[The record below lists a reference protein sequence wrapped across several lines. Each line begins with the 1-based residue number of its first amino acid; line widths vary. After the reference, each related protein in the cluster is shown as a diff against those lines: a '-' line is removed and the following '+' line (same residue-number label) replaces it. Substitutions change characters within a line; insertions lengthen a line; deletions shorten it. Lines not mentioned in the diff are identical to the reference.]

1 MLSAGNEAVMAGPA
15 EATLVPESIRES
27 IFGSISVMAIASLG
41 GIARAARACAVRG
54 AMTLA
59 LLLPAAAVVVPLAV
73 PVAAVAQ
80 DDLADEEAAP
90 AEEESMLVFYYKA
103 LGLRYVV
110 VFLVLSFLLVALLV
124 MCFLQIRQEA
134 LMPKAVCDGVRA
146 HVEAKEYQQAYELAS
161 SSDSYA
167 CRVLTAGLDAALG
180 RSQATRPTTVKE
192 LVDSATA
199 AVEEAT
205 AEEQTKLEH
214 KVSYVSLIGALAPM
228 FGLLGTVDG
237 MVSAFMVIAKSE
249 TQPKPS
255 ELAIGISQALITTLI
270 GLWLAIPAIA
280 CYALFKNWMQTL
292 NGDIEKD
299 ALGLMARFQGSGKK
313 STTTGA

>member
-1 MLSAGNEAVMAGPA
+1 MLSAGNETVMAGPGV
-15 EATLVPESIRES
+15 ATMVPETVR
-27 IFGSISVMAIASLG
+27 GTLAASL
-41 GIARAARACAVRG
+41 AVAVRAARACLARG
-54 AMTLA
+54 AMAVA
-59 LLLPAAAVVVPLAV
+59 LLLPAAAAVAPLAV
-73 PVAAVAQ
+73 PAVAVAQ
-80 DDLADEEAAP
+80 DDLADEEAGA

-124 MCFLQIRQEA
+124 MCFLQIRHEA
-134 LMPKAVCDGVRA
+134 LAPKALREGFESLLD
-146 HVEAKEYQQAYELAS
+146 AKDYQQAYELAKAD
-161 SSDSYA
+161 DSYLGH
-167 CRVLTAGLDAALG
+167 VLAAGMGKVPSGHA
-180 RSQATRPTTVKE
+180 
-192 LVDSATA
+192 A
-199 AVEEAT
+199 AVEAMEEA
-205 AEEQTKLEH
+205 AGEEQMKLEH

-255 ELAIGISQALITTLI
+255 ELAVGISQALITTLI

-299 ALGLMARFQGSGKK
+299 ALGLMARFQGSSKK
-313 STTTGA
+313 SSSTGA